1 VFEQVAAPAVD
12 QVPQGLS
19 GTVLAYGVTSSGKTH
34 TMLGSEADPGVMP
47 RAIVALFD
55 AIAAVPERCARFW
68 DRG

>member
-1 VFEQVAAPAVD
+1 MI
-12 QVPQGLS
+12 
-19 GTVLAYGVTSSGKTH
+19 GTVLAFVVTSSGKTH